1 MKTKITPNGV
11 DLGDYV
17 PGQECECASWHSG
30 ECSCNVDWTDRRVY
44 EYRAALA
51 FVEKSLRGTIAY
63 YHLAIDADAK
73 VGLGQWI
80 KRVLRKPRR
89 RKAS

>member
-1 MKTKITPNGV
+1 MKPKITPKGV
-11 DLGDYV
+11 DLGDYA
-17 PGQECECASWHSG
+17 PGKGCKCLARGKNECG
-30 ECSCNVDWTDRRVY
+30 CNVDWTDRRVY

-51 FVEKSLRGTIAY
+51 FVGKSLRGTIAY
-63 YHLAIDADAK
+63 HLAIDTEAR

-89 RKAS
+89 RKVS